1 MGRIFADKAVRGID
15 RRFFLML
22 FVVGVNQV
30 EARLFG
36 RIAERVARGQGFIGL
51 DGGAVTAFVEEFV
64 RLLKQRF
71 RAGAGLVAVPERL
84 AAAGEQRQR
93 GKGTSRDEAQP
104 GPAGGRRKRGLL
116 GHGQPPAN
124 ARRRSI
130 AYVLVMTGFLEERVP
145 DAQRG
150 QRLDLTL
157 AQLFPDFSRT
167 RLKAWIEAG
176 HVLVDGAV
184 PRPRDVVRGGEV
196 VRITPRTEPVV
207 PVAPE
212 SIALDVVYADAA
224 ILVIAKPPG
233 LVVHP
238 GAGNPRSTLQNAL
251 LGLDET
257 LAQLPRAGIVH
268 RLDKDTSGLLVV
280 ARTPAAHLKLTRALA
295 GHEVEREYEAVAQGV
310 MTAGGTVEA
319 PIDRHPTN
327 RLRMA
332 VRQTGREAVTHY
344 RVVERFRAQ
353 THIRVHLETGRTHQI
368 RVHMTHIGYPLV
380 GDPLYGR
387 RPQLPRAATAELVET
402 MTAFRRQALHARR
415 LTFKHPVTGKK
426 VTFEAPLPPD
436 FVQLLEALR
445 ADVKAAGPADPRLR

>member
-1 MGRIFADKAVRGID
+1 MI
-15 RRFFLML
+15 
-22 FVVGVNQV
+22 
-30 EARLFG
+30 
-36 RIAERVARGQGFIGL
+36 
-51 DGGAVTAFVEEFV
+51 
-64 RLLKQRF
+64 
-71 RAGAGLVAVPERL
+71 
-84 AAAGEQRQR
+84 
-93 GKGTSRDEAQP
+93 
-104 GPAGGRRKRGLL
+104 
-116 GHGQPPAN
+116 
-124 ARRRSI
+124 
-130 AYVLVMTGFLEERVP
+130 GFLEERVP

-368 RVHMTHIGYPLV
+368 RVHMTHIGFPLV